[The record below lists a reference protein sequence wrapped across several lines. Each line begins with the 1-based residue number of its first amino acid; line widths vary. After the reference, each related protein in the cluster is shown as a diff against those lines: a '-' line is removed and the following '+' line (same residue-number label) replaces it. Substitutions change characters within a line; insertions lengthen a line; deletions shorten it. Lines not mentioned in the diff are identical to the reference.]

1 MNHIFASREIVDI
14 FLKRLSKWKI
24 EMFLYVGRLILIK
37 FVLGSIG
44 IYYMSLFKIP
54 TKVCSML
61 ETVLSKFF

>member
-1 MNHIFASREIVDI
+1 MDI

-37 FVLGSIG
+37 FVLGSFG